1 MNSESKSFLD
11 RVDVLKI
18 EENFAELT
26 KQALE
31 AKFGGGGDALLRDFS
46 PEILDSPEMFA
57 DEMSQLFGRGA
68 MQFFSV
74 ITKYYESGRFKPP
87 QKPSFAEQLL
97 GQLGH
102 PGEGAQGPQMIPFHT
117 FRIKD
122 EEGNYPD
129 NAD

>member
-11 RVDVLKI
+11 RVGVLKI
-18 EENFAELT
+18 DGNFAELT

-31 AKFGGGGDALLRDFS
+31 AKFGGGGDALLRGFS
-46 PEILDSPEMFA
+46 SEVLQSPGMFA
-57 DEMSQLFGRGA
+57 DEMSALFGKGA
-68 MQFFSV
+68 VQFFTV
-74 ITKYYESGRFKPP
+74 ITKYYEAGRFKPP
-87 QKPSFAEQLL
+87 QRPSFAEQLL
-97 GQLGH
+97 GQLG
-102 PGEGAQGPQMIPFHT
+102 PPPEGAGGPQMVPFHN